1 LQSNAF
7 SYVLSLKPTKK
18 ILFWGKIVLFV
29 GLIAYIGHVLQQ
41 QPFDSAA
48 VQRQL
53 RTVAHPEYWAI
64 GLLLLTPINWG
75 FEALKWQLLLRRVQP
90 VTFWQAYQGVLA
102 GVSLGFALPAQLGD
116 TAGRVLSLRTHR
128 TEAVGASLMSG
139 GMQFYVALVFGAI
152 AWPLHLAQVPERNTS
167 AGFLLLLLLIFLASL
182 GIVFGVVR
190 RPLLNWLERHT
201 VLRRFTAYWVVTQ
214 QYEDREIA
222 LALGVAAL
230 RYLVFSFQFYL
241 AMRLIGLTF
250 SPDVAAAGIGLIFL
264 VKTIAPA
271 FNLLSDLGIR
281 EAAALWVFVPFGIS
295 PSLLLT
301 TTLTLWLANVL
312 LPVLVGLIWVWKL
325 KLRSA

>member
-1 LQSNAF
+1 
-7 SYVLSLKPTKK
+7 LKPTKK
-18 ILFWGKIVLFV
+18 ILFWGKIILFV

-250 SPDVAAAGIGLIFL
+250 PPDVAAAGIGLVFL

-281 EAAALWVFVPFGIS
+281 EAAALWVFVPFGVS

>member
-1 LQSNAF
+1 
-7 SYVLSLKPTKK
+7 LKPTKK
-18 ILFWGKIVLFV
+18 ILFWGKIILFV

-53 RTVAHPEYWAI
+53 RTVAHPEYWAV

-90 VTFWQAYQGVLA
+90 VSFWQAYQGVLA

-116 TAGRVLSLRTHR
+116 TAGRVLSLRAHR
-128 TEAVGASLMSG
+128 AEAVGASLMSG

-167 AGFLLLLLLIFLASL
+167 AGFLLLLLLVLLASL

-201 VLRRFTAYWVVTQ
+201 VLRRFTTYWAVTQ

-222 LALGVAAL
+222 QALGVAAL

-281 EAAALWVFVPFGIS
+281 EAAALWVFAPFGVS